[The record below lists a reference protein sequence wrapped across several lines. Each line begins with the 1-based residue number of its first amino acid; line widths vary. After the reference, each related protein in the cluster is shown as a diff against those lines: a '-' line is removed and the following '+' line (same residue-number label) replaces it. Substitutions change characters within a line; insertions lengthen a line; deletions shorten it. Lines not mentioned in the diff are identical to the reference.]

1 MRIKSDEDKEREA
14 KFVEDVERIGLLN
27 LEIFK
32 EKNKKYGNSF
42 LDSLEEYGFL
52 PLLIRLYE
60 KNKRLEGLVYEYEEN
75 NNRDT
80 EESILDTLLD
90 ISNYCLMG
98 AGYYNIK
105 EKNYWVKEKI

>member
-1 MRIKSDEDKEREA
+1 MIIQSKEA
-14 KFVEDVERIGLLN
+14 KEKENSFTEGVERLGLLN

-32 EKNKKYGNSF
+32 DKNKKYGNSF
-42 LDSLEEYGFL
+42 LDSLEQFGFL

-60 KNKRLEGLVYEYEEN
+60 KNKRLEMLVHEYEDN

-80 EESILDTLLD
+80 DESILDTLLD

-98 AGYYNIK
+98 AEYYNMK
-105 EKNYWVKEKI
+105 EKKSWTNEPN

>member
-1 MRIKSDEDKEREA
+1 MRIKSEKEQEKEDN
-14 KFVEDVERIGLLN
+14 FVSNVEKLGQLN

-60 KNKRLEGLVYEYEEN
+60 KNKRLEMLVHEYEEN

-80 EESILDTLLD
+80 DESILDTLLD

-98 AGYYNIK
+98 AEYYNMK
-105 EKNYWVKEKI
+105 ENKY